1 MNFEGYEGLK
11 EMNKGQM
18 VDFFKDQLCPSRV
31 RGNNRI
37 TTNTN
42 TVKRIDIWN
51 GQSFDYDL
59 LATYSQTTIGTDMSL
74 HRPVIGDN
82 EYTWGE
88 LKKHPADLLR
98 VMIYQHLKQQGVK

>member
-1 MNFEGYEGLK
+1 MNFEGYKELT

-31 RGNNRI
+31 RGANKII
-37 TTNTN
+37 TATN
-42 TVKRIDIWN
+42 TVKRTGIDSKSI
-51 GQSFDYDL
+51 DYEL
-59 LATYSQTTIGTDMSL
+59 LTTYSQSTIGTNMSL
-74 HRPVIGDN
+74 HRPVIGDT

-98 VMIYQHLKQQGVK
+98 VMIYQYLKQQEAK